1 VIEMDSTSGLIS
13 IMGGKWTTHRAMAE
27 DTIHQV
33 QQALGVPQTDS
44 QTRNHVLY
52 GGEHFT
58 DDYWV
63 RICRQYHVSEN
74 TARHLAGKFGT
85 AAEDVLAL
93 GADNASLMQPIL
105 EEGGAI
111 RAEVVYS
118 VRNEMACT
126 IEDVLARRLGM
137 QFYSW
142 YDAIEAAPVV
152 GSVMAQELRW
162 DEPFAR
168 ESITSYVGKI
178 KHLIDSAGLYQ
189 ERPQSSVSRA
199 AD

>member
-1 VIEMDSTSGLIS
+1 
-13 IMGGKWTTHRAMAE
+13 
-27 DTIHQV
+27 
-33 QQALGVPQTDS
+33 
-44 QTRNHVLY
+44 
-52 GGEHFT
+52 
-58 DDYWV
+58 
-63 RICRQYHVSEN
+63 
-74 TARHLAGKFGT
+74 
-85 AAEDVLAL
+85 
-93 GADNASLMQPIL
+93 MQPIL
-105 EEGGAI
+105 EEGAAI

-168 ESITSYVGKI
+168 ESITGVSKLLRDH
-178 KHLIDSAGLYQ
+178 HLADAVFVSD
-189 ERPQSSVSRA
+189 RPHMLRVLRMASDDGITAWGSPTTTSPIETDAMGRVDATLHELGALAQYFVLGRS
-199 AD
+199 